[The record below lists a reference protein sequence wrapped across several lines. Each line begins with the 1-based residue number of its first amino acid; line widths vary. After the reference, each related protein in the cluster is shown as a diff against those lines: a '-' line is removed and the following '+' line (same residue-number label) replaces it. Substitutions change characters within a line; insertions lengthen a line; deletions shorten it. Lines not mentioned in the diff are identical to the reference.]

1 MPRFCGKFSCSKF
14 ANLERLEG
22 QLHNLVAGV
31 DVDDP
36 NFLGVDELLELC
48 LLLTTHPGKAGFD
61 FSHSAALILLPFV
74 CARAATRVGPRLNKN
89 VAFIYEA
96 RNVCK
101 LGVMQH

>member
-14 ANLERLEG
+14 ANLERLES

-36 NFLGVDELLELC
+36 NLLGVDKLFELSLFLAA
-48 LLLTTHPGKAGFD
+48 HSSKAGFD
-61 FSHSAALILLPFV
+61 ASHSAALILLPFA
-74 CARAATRVGPRLNKN
+74 CARAAASAGRVEN
-89 VAFIYEA
+89 VPFVYEA
-96 RNVCK
+96 RDVCK